1 MKELQKLRKQID
13 RIDTKI
19 ADLLKKRFFKTKK
32 IGEIKKQLNLPIIN
46 NKREKQILEK
56 TDTEEEKQVF
66 KKIIE
71 QSRKIQE

>member
-1 MKELQKLRKQID
+1 MKELQKLRKQIN

-32 IGEIKKQLNLPIIN
+32 IGEIKKQLNLPITDN
-46 NKREKQILEK
+46 QREKQILEK